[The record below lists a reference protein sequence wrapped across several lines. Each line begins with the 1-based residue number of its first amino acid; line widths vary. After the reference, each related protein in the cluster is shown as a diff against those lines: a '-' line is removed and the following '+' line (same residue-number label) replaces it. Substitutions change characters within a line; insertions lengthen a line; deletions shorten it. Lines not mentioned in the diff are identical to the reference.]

1 MHGSQAAGVVG
12 AECVYP
18 SAGLSLILQ
27 RGESYSEN
35 VVQSVMPEGAIAL
48 SPNWVISGVP
58 LSEMKQEPICLFT
71 FLSPLI
77 LLISKWSRKI
87 IFLLFGQCY
96 AIFIIYQKW

>member
-18 SAGLSLILQ
+18 CASLTLILQ

-48 SPNWVISGVP
+48 SPN
-58 LSEMKQEPICLFT
+58 
-71 FLSPLI
+71 
-77 LLISKWSRKI
+77 
-87 IFLLFGQCY
+87 
-96 AIFIIYQKW
+96 

>member
-48 SPNWVISGVP
+48 SPN
-58 LSEMKQEPICLFT
+58 
-71 FLSPLI
+71 
-77 LLISKWSRKI
+77 
-87 IFLLFGQCY
+87 
-96 AIFIIYQKW
+96 